1 MLLSIQPLWLDI
13 SDRVKSFT
21 KSFETKQKL
30 DKGGQWGGAGEGGG
44 LVKPSQYQTKVAIIY
59 LRNMIS
65 SNRGFF
71 Q

>member
-44 LVKPSQYQTKVAIIY
+44 VGKAFSISNKS
-59 LRNMIS
+59 RNNLS
-65 SNRGFF
+65 EKHD
-71 Q
+71 QLK